1 MLAADYPLLNV
12 FWTMLLF
19 FVFVLWIW
27 TVVAVMI
34 DIFRSHDLGGFAK
47 AVWFLFVFFLPIFG
61 VLGYLIVR
69 GHKMQEH
76 AVSDAQAQD
85 AQMRNYVQ
93 SVAGNGS
100 TSKADELTKLAALR
114 DQGVLSSDEFAAQK
128 AALLG

>member
-1 MLAADYPLLNV
+1 MLAVDYPLLNV

-27 TVVAVMI
+27 TVVAVLI
-34 DIFRSHDLGGFAK
+34 DLFRSPDLSGWGK
-47 AVWFLFVFFLPIFG
+47 GLWFVFVLFLPIFG
-61 VLGYLIVR
+61 VLCYLIAR

-76 AVSDAQAQD
+76 AVSDAQRQD
-85 AQMRNYVQ
+85 QQMREYVQ

-100 TSKADELTKLAALR
+100 ASTADELSKLAALR
-114 DQGVLSSDEFAAQK
+114 DQGVLSADEFAQQK